1 MVLLYM
7 VCHGSHQYTPF
18 MLALIYQ
25 HHGSVMGDEPL
36 YQSVESRWGAA
47 RSSSSGTARAVDS
60 QLPAVVTGDAH
71 SSQPHQPQTRQ
82 VDSGKPLISLNIL
95 NPSGMFQPIMGESY
109 WYWYSY
115 PLFWWWIYSFITC
128 YVLLYVSS
136 FPSLYF
142 LTVGGSLVLCCFT
155 SNVLGIP
162 RRIFSLLGFDWNSW
176 QPGPSCILEQLF
188 WSGTAFLELPRV
200 KWFVQGYQFTTYYL
214 LRLTNKFDIFQELK
228 GKS

>member
-1 MVLLYM
+1 MNPYISPWNPDGEQLVAVRQGLPERWIRNCLQWSLAM
-7 VCHGSHQYTPF
+7 LTAVSHISHKQGR
-18 MLALIYQ
+18 LIP
-25 HHGSVMGDEPL
+25 G
-36 YQSVESRWGAA
+36 SRWY
-47 RSSSSGTARAVDS
+47 
-60 QLPAVVTGDAH
+60 
-71 SSQPHQPQTRQ
+71 
-82 VDSGKPLISLNIL
+82 PLISLIL
-95 NPSGMFQPIMGESY
+95 QGCSNQLWVNHTDTRIHF
-109 WYWYSY
+109 
-115 PLFWWWIYSFITC
+115 FWWWIYSFITC